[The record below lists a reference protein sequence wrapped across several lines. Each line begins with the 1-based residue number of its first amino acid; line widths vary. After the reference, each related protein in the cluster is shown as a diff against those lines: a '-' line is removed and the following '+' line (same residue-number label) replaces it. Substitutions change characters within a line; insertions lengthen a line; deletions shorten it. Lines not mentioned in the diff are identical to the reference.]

1 MNLGLVNLDTSHVIA
16 FTELLHGDPDAFGG
30 LRVTHA
36 WRGASRVRGT
46 ADIEAYAAR
55 LRDEF
60 GVTLVD
66 DLDDLVPL
74 VDAALIEANEGSRH
88 LAHARPF
95 LAAGKRCW
103 IDKPLGATVL
113 EAREILELARE
124 GQTAVFSASAL
135 RFLPSVRTLA
145 AGHGSITAADVQ
157 TPAPQHWA
165 NPGLLHYGIHG
176 VEILMALLGS
186 DCRRVHCVRGA
197 DSEVCTGLWADGRLG
212 TLRCRYTGPHH
223 YVVTAER
230 RNEGSTLHQE
240 QLMLADIYRPL
251 VTEVASFLTTGQSP
265 LHEADMLATIA
276 FIEAAALSA
285 RLGGVGVELERW
297 V

>member
-1 MNLGLVNLDTSHVIA
+1 MDLGLVNLDTSHVIA
-16 FTELLHGDPDAFGG
+16 FTELLHGDPESYGG

-36 WRGASRVRGT
+36 WRGASRVRGR
-46 ADIEAYAAR
+46 ADIEAYAVR
-55 LRDEF
+55 LHDEF

-66 DLDDLVPL
+66 DLDDMVSR

-88 LAHARPF
+88 LDHARPF

-103 IDKPLGATVL
+103 VDKPLANSVA

-135 RFLPSVRTLA
+135 RYVPSVVELSCQA
-145 AGHGSITAADVQ
+145 IAGADVQ

-186 DCRRVHCVRGA
+186 GCRRVHCVRG
-197 DSEVCTGLWADGRLG
+197 DDGEVCTGLWSDGRLG
-212 TLRCRYTGPHH
+212 TLRCRYSGPHH
-223 YVVTAER
+223 YVITAHKGD
-230 RNEGSTLHQE
+230 NGSSLHQE
-240 QLMLADIYRPL
+240 QLTLTDIYRPL
-251 VTEVASFLTTGQSP
+251 VGQVAHFLNTGDCP
-265 LHEADMLATIA
+265 LREAEMLATIA
-276 FIEAAALSA
+276 FIEAAATSA